1 MNVSEL
7 TSGVYFM
14 NVTTDAGKAVKKFIK
29 N

>member
-1 MNVSEL
+1 MNISEL

-14 NVTTDAGKAVKKFIK
+14 NIDTDSGRAVKKFIK